1 MEALSCDLCW
11 LHDSLSYWLTL
22 GEWYPAHLT
31 ARPTTVSIL
40 FYKKYLSIVV
50 QRNVWL
56 RLWGIS
62 HSLDVN
68 TAAAKH
74 AQNCPFLC
82 WCGWWFNSETV
93 KHWRAG
99 MTLGNNAGS
108 CNKIRVLFSW
118 EKIYILGFL
127 SQGRKVNFLLL
138 WLHILRF
145 FNTETFKSIAST
157 WYPACPVSI
166 KHDTGFLSENGL
178 AEVVSHHYSQVS
190 FMINLIND
198 SLIYRHL

>member
-31 ARPTTVSIL
+31 ARLTTVSIL
-40 FYKKYLSIVV
+40 FNKKYLSIVV

-62 HSLDVN
+62 HSLDIN
-68 TAAAKH
+68 TAAAEH

-82 WCGWWFNSETV
+82 WCGWWLKSETM
-93 KHWRAG
+93 K
-99 MTLGNNAGS
+99 TLESWDDTWNNAGS

-118 EKIYILGFL
+118 EKIYNLGFL

-145 FNTETFKSIAST
+145 LTLRLLK
-157 WYPACPVSI
+157 
-166 KHDTGFLSENGL
+166 
-178 AEVVSHHYSQVS
+178 VSHPLGIQPVQFQSNMIQV
-190 FMINLIND
+190 FCQKID
-198 SLIYRHL
+198 